1 MAALW
6 DNQFWTALPR
16 DAVNKKNHTVR
27 RVGVKSDIKE
37 LKGRRLKSR
46 KTDFQAAFG
55 GFAADWFAG
64 QQMENGLAVVF

>member
-16 DAVNKKNHTVR
+16 DAVIRIDSVR

-37 LKGRRLKSR
+37 LKGQRGWNR

-64 QQMENGLAVVF
+64 QQTENGLAVVF